1 MARVYPIFRGVD
13 NELEF
18 RGLRGKYF
26 YYAVGGVIG
35 SIFLTLFLY
44 IFGVNLFLA
53 LLLMLATGGGA
64 VFYTYSANKK
74 YGRWG
79 DVKQPVRSLKPH
91 YLYQTRSFGR
101 IVAVKPLPK
110 RKA

>member
-1 MARVYPIFRGVD
+1 MARVYPVFRGVD

-35 SIFLTLFLY
+35 SIFVTLLLY
-44 IFGVNLFLA
+44 ILGVNLFLA
-53 LLLMLATGGGA
+53 LLLMVATGSG
-64 VFYTYSANKK
+64 VLFYMYSANKK

-79 DVKQPVRSLKPH
+79 DVKQRVRSLKPH
-91 YLYQTRSFGR
+91 FVYQTRPFRQLVDVKSF
-101 IVAVKPLPK
+101 PK
-110 RKA
+110 RKV

>member
-1 MARVYPIFRGVD
+1 MARVYPVFRGVD

-35 SIFLTLFLY
+35 SIFLTLLLY
-44 IFGVNLFLA
+44 ILGINLFLA
-53 LLLMLATGGGA
+53 LLLMVATGCG
-64 VFYTYSANKK
+64 VLFYTYSANKK

-79 DVKQPVRSLKPH
+79 DVKQPVRTLKPH
-91 YLYQTRSFGR
+91 FVYQTRPFR
-101 IVAVKPLPK
+101 QLVAVKSFPK

>member
-35 SIFLTLFLY
+35 SIFLTLVLY
-44 IFGVNLFLA
+44 IVGVNLLVA
-53 LLLMLATGGGA
+53 LVLLVATGGGA
-64 VFYTYSANKK
+64 LGYAYSANKK

-79 DVKQPVRSLKPH
+79 DVKQPVRTLKPH
-91 YLYQTRSFGR
+91 FVSQTRSFR
-101 IVAVKPLPK
+101 QVVDVRTYPK

>member
-1 MARVYPIFRGVD
+1 MARVYPVYRGVD

-35 SIFLTLFLY
+35 GIFVTLLLY
-44 IFGVNLFLA
+44 IFGVNLFLSLVLM
-53 LLLMLATGGGA
+53 LLLGGG
-64 VFYTYSANKK
+64 VLFYAYSANKK

-79 DVKQPVRSLKPH
+79 DVKQPIRTLKPH
-91 YLYQTRSFGR
+91 FVYQTRSFR
-101 IVAVKPLPK
+101 QMVTVKSYPK
-110 RKA
+110 RKV